1 MTIHLL
7 TEMKTL
13 QLDADILQNLG
24 IIAQDE
30 TMLQRVAKYLRRMA
44 QQLTYDPTCMTKEEF
59 VARVSEA
66 EKGPSRSFGSVDELD
81 QFLRSSR

>member
-1 MTIHLL
+1 MKIHLL

-44 QQLTYDPTCMTKEEF
+44 QQLTYDSTCMTKEEF